1 MRAPRSD
8 SMGGGGRVPDRPDSD
23 LPAKLGKPAERALA
37 AAGIHRL
44 ADLTT
49 WTERDLAAL
58 HGVGPTAITKLR
70 AALAEH
76 NQTFA

>member
-1 MRAPRSD
+1 M
-8 SMGGGGRVPDRPDSD
+8 PDSD

-44 ADLTT
+44 ADLTA

-58 HGVGPTAITKLR
+58 HGVGPTAIAELR
-70 AALAEH
+70 AASAES
-76 NQTFA
+76 NQSFA

>member
-1 MRAPRSD
+1 MPA
-8 SMGGGGRVPDRPDSD
+8 SD

-44 ADLTT
+44 ADLTA

-58 HGVGPTAITKLR
+58 HGVGPTAIAELR
-70 AALAEH
+70 TALAERG
-76 NQTFA
+76 QSFAPRQ

>member
-1 MRAPRSD
+1 M
-8 SMGGGGRVPDRPDSD
+8 PDSD

-44 ADLTT
+44 ADLTA

-58 HGVGPTAITKLR
+58 HGVGPTAIAELR
-70 AALAEH
+70 AALTES
-76 NQTFA
+76 NQSFG

>member
-1 MRAPRSD
+1 MTD
-8 SMGGGGRVPDRPDSD
+8 TD

-44 ADLTT
+44 ADLTA

-58 HGVGPTAITKLR
+58 HGVGPTAVAKLR
-70 AALAEH
+70 TALAEH
-76 NQTFA
+76 GQSFASRQ